1 MNKIRYNHLNSYLKN
16 KFGSR
21 TLKICVDGGFS
32 CPNRDGKVG
41 LGGCIFCGEM
51 GAGELI
57 KGRKNCVLDSIEN
70 QVKTF
75 LNSYRGERADKF
87 IVYFQNFTNT
97 YDTIINLKQKY
108 DKALQVSDKIVGL
121 QIATR
126 PDTLSDEVIDLI
138 ASYKDKYYVCVELGL
153 QTSNDSI
160 GKMINR
166 GYDTSQFEDAVS
178 RLKNKGIDVV
188 AHLMIGL
195 PNETKQ
201 DVFDTISLINNFNCD
216 GIKFHSTFILSK
228 TQLATLYEEG
238 KYTPIT
244 LEYYVEMVCKCIA
257 KLNKNIIV
265 HRITGDP
272 PKELIIEPKWT
283 TRKKIVLNSINK
295 YLSDFDIFQGQDL

>member
-178 RLKNKGIDVV
+178 TLNSDLVRPNRLNAEVILIAIMDGVLYIKGKNK
-188 AHLMIGL
+188 M
-195 PNETKQ
+195 
-201 DVFDTISLINNFNCD
+201 
-216 GIKFHSTFILSK
+216 
-228 TQLATLYEEG
+228 YE
-238 KYTPIT
+238 
-244 LEYYVEMVCKCIA
+244 
-257 KLNKNIIV
+257 
-265 HRITGDP
+265 
-272 PKELIIEPKWT
+272 
-283 TRKKIVLNSINK
+283 
-295 YLSDFDIFQGQDL
+295 YLSSNDDKVIISSLLLREYLYSL